1 MLFIFPVSGGKLL
14 KIEVLYYTYRR
25 LMYKIAYEILNNKHD
40 AEDAVSETFFKISKK
55 PGQNTRNRQSAD
67 A

>member
-1 MLFIFPVSGGKLL
+1 M

-40 AEDAVSETFFKISKK
+40 AEDAVSETFFKISK
-55 PGQNTRNRQSAD
+55 NMDRIHDHRQSAD